1 MNVTASRPINLIVIH
16 CTASRCDRGHNAR
29 SIDIA
34 YKGGLL
40 PDGTPANTRTAARRG
55 ALLRLLR
62 QLLGSFRV
70 AISTEGVEVA
80 EKFTAANIKKARIVF
95 TPCKELK
102 NLCKTF
108 EIPQDFSAVKAVL
121 TKEKTTPPE
130 AVAMMATRTRT
141 RWAKRPFSAQE
152 TLENVPVI
160 FHFAGAFFYFLP

>member
-1 MNVTASRPINLIVIH
+1 MPHSDRLTMNVTTSRPINLIVIH

-108 EIPQDFSAVKAVL
+108 EYR
-121 TKEKTTPPE
+121 KTSP
-130 AVAMMATRTRT
+130 RSR
-141 RWAKRPFSAQE
+141 RC
-152 TLENVPVI
+152 
-160 FHFAGAFFYFLP
+160 